1 VWTARFARIEAT
13 VNPKSRLLYVV
24 AALDNPFEP
33 SATHLQTLRRGQFMD
48 AEIEGR
54 TVSEVYRLPR
64 FALRGS
70 NTVYVVTDEKTLTTR
85 KVEILKSDTESVIIS
100 SGIEAGER
108 VAVSPIA
115 YFVENMPVDL
125 IPNE

>member
-1 VWTARFARIEAT
+1 
-13 VNPKSRLLYVV
+13 
-24 AALDNPFEP
+24 
-33 SATHLQTLRRGQFMD
+33 MD

-85 KVEILKSDTESVIIS
+85 KVEILKSDTESVVIS